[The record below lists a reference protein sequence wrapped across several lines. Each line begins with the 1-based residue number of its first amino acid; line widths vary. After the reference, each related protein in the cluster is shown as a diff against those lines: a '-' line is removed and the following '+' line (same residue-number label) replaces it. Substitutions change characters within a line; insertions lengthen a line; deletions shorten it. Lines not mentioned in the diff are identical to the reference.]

1 MSLSNP
7 DTISLS
13 LSSSTVATHNCSTI
27 TAPTAQH
34 CSIRT
39 GLDWSGILG
48 KSCLSHVNFVTLEG
62 REVNWLG
69 PIVTEQTEITLLV
82 SLIISFTV
90 SPGTSEK

>member
-1 MSLSNP
+1 M
-7 DTISLS
+7 
-13 LSSSTVATHNCSTI
+13 
-27 TAPTAQH
+27 
-34 CSIRT
+34 
-39 GLDWSGILG
+39 
-48 KSCLSHVNFVTLEG
+48 FVTLEG